1 MTTII
6 RTDVTLSNPKSGALV
21 LPSLGISSG
30 PKHRWHA
37 DAISGEIGSLVT
49 EIPDSIGTTHLKA
62 VEGKSYLRSDAKGR
76 RYIDLNGAA
85 VNSLSATTAD
95 RFADYTLVALYHWD
109 VVTPAATNIFSPV
122 AAGSTNGGMNLL
134 GGKNGI
140 GTWTGDGGK
149 VVSTTVLAYLG
160 WHVLIIGYSATGDE
174 IVTADGQAVSRTN
187 AGGNL
192 STMSTYA
199 VKGNSAYNSKVRDL
213 MIFDRVLSNS
223 DIEALW
229 STMKN
234 QMPV

>member
-6 RTDVTLSNPKSGALV
+6 RTDVALTNPKMGSLI
-21 LPSLGISSG
+21 LPSLGVSIG

-37 DAISGEIGSLVT
+37 DSVSGEIGSVVG

-62 VEGKSYLRSDAKGR
+62 AEGKSHLRSDSKGR

-85 VNSLSATTAD
+85 TNTFSATTAD

-109 VVTPAATNIFSPV
+109 VITPTATNVFSPV
-122 AAGSTNGGMNLL
+122 SAGSTNGGLNLL

-149 VVSTTVLAYLG
+149 VVSTASLAHLG
-160 WHVLIIGYSATGDE
+160 WHVLILGYSATGDE
-174 IVTADGQAVSRTN
+174 MVTADGQIISRTN
-187 AGGNL
+187 AGGNV
-192 STMSTYA
+192 STMSSYA
-199 VKGNSAYNSKVRDL
+199 LKGIASINSKVRDL

-223 DIEALW
+223 DAEALW
-229 STMKN
+229 SAMKN
-234 QMPV
+234 QIPV